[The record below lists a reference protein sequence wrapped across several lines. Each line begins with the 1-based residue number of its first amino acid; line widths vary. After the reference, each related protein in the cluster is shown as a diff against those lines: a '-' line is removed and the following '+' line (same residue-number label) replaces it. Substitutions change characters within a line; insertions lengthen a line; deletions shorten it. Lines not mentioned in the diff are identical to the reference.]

1 MNFGRLV
8 PFIVSRVKQLAID
21 RHSVAFKTNWTK
33 MDLTLDCNVRGMTEL
48 DKTKFAKEVTVPS
61 VAVPNE
67 YVGVSMK
74 VFKKYLLKLVKVK
87 PVEDLDGKRR
97 RVLLDPLLFDSFDK
111 LDESEKSMLT
121 KFDVQAENFTNT
133 KIVLNY
139 DNYKMEDVLKAIL
152 PEGKEGCTSFSRIGH
167 ILHLNLKDHLLPY
180 KHLIGQVLMDKLVG
194 VSTVVNKS
202 HAIDSTYR
210 NFKMEVLAGEADFVA
225 EVFAA

>member
-1 MNFGRLV
+1 MNIVRLV
-8 PFIVSRVKQLAID
+8 PFLVSRVKQLVIN
-21 RHSVAFKTNWTK
+21 RHIVAFKSNWTK

-48 DKTKFAKEVTVPS
+48 DKTKFSKEVTVPS
-61 VAVPNE
+61 VQVPNE

-74 VFKKYLLKLVKVK
+74 IFKKYLLKLAKIK

-97 RVLLDPLLFDSFDK
+97 RVLLDPLLFVSFDK
-111 LDESEKSMLT
+111 LDENEKSMLN
-121 KFDVQAENFTNT
+121 KLDVQAENFTCT
-133 KIVLNY
+133 KIMLTY
-139 DNYKMEDVLKAIL
+139 DNFKMEDVLKAIL

-210 NFKMEVLAGEADFVA
+210 NFQMEVLAGEADFVA